1 MKFIKEYFRVFKLIW
16 KADAVGFSFQL
27 LLQTILA
34 GIPVAM
40 LYVTKKLLDQI
51 LVVNSLDLATT
62 KFIMLMAGIYLVN
75 LLVTQLQSYISF
87 SNQHRVSTYFS
98 EKILLKSTKVPF
110 EYNENPDYQ
119 NSLHLA
125 QQQSLYKIPQVYQ
138 VIQMVLVSSFTLV
151 ALLAYFFNIL
161 SDFAWWIL
169 LLAIPLSVI
178 KWFSGNAL
186 VQLDKK
192 LVRQDRESNYLHQI
206 LIGVNYA
213 KEVKTLNVGETLV
226 KKFSNLKEFIFQR
239 KKSLQLKIS
248 VFSGFAE
255 LLEVAVLIYVM
266 YQLIDMT
273 IAKLIAFS
281 VLVIYIQGLQRI
293 QSTLKTC
300 LQSWVQ
306 LLQQRVF
313 LKDLFEYLDLPEENR
328 KKARFNQDEYGA
340 LVCKDLSFKYPG
352 SERWA
357 LKGIDLAIKEGE
369 IIAIVGANGS
379 GKSTLVKL
387 LAGLFKPSSGEI
399 RWKNTI
405 IHEMDSS
412 KFAMESSFVFQDF
425 EKYYVSIAEFVGL
438 GMDENEISED
448 KLTSALKN
456 ADSIEFI
463 QTFQKSLHA
472 KLGRIFGAGEQL
484 SGGQWQKLVIARAFF
499 RDSPFW
505 VFDEPTSSIDA
516 ISEAA
521 IFENIKVKSKNKVSI
536 LITHRLYNLKF
547 ADRIYVMEDGK
558 FVEQGTFQEL
568 KQNSIVFNALYEQQK
583 V

>member
-16 KADAVGFSFQL
+16 KADALGFSFQL

-138 VIQMVLVSSFTLV
+138 VIQMVLVSSFTLL
-151 ALLAYFFNIL
+151 ALLVYFFNIL

-226 KKFSNLKEFIFQR
+226 KKFSNLKQFIFQR
-239 KKSLQLKIS
+239 KRSLQLKIS

-255 LLEVAVLIYVM
+255 LLEVAVVIYVM
-266 YQLIDMT
+266 YQLIDMA
-273 IAKLIAFS
+273 IARLIAFS

-328 KKARFNQDEYGA
+328 KKARFNQDEYGT
-340 LVCKDLSFKYPG
+340 LICKDLSFKYPG

-357 LKGIDLAIKEGE
+357 LKGIDLTIKEGE

-405 IHEMDSS
+405 VHEMDSS
-412 KFAMESSFVFQDF
+412 EFAKESSFVFQDF

-438 GMDENEISED
+438 GMDEIEISED

-456 ADSIEFI
+456 ADSIEFV

>member
-1 MKFIKEYFRVFKLIW
+1 MKFIKEYFRVFGLIW
-16 KADAVGFSFQL
+16 EADSLGFCFQL
-27 LLQTILA
+27 LLQSIIA

-40 LYVTKKLLDQI
+40 LFVTKKLLDQI
-51 LVVNSLDLATT
+51 LAAQSLDFTT
-62 KFIMLMAGIYLVN
+62 LKFIGIMAGIYLVN
-75 LLVTQLQSYISF
+75 LVATQIQSYISF
-87 SNQHRVSTYFS
+87 SNQHRVSTFFS

-110 EYNENPDYQ
+110 EYNENADYQ

-138 VIQMVLVSSFTLV
+138 VIQQVLVSSFSLI
-151 ALLAYFFNIL
+151 ALLLYFFNVL
-161 SDFAWWIL
+161 NDFAWGIL

-178 KWFSGNAL
+178 KWVSGNAL

-192 LVRQDRESNYLHQI
+192 LVRQERESNYLHQI

-213 KEVKTLNVGETLV
+213 KEVKTLHVGESLLQ
-226 KKFSNLKEFIFQR
+226 KFSHLRAFIFRR
-239 KKSLQLKIS
+239 KKNLQLKIS
-248 VFSGFAE
+248 LFSGFAE
-255 LLEVAVLIYVM
+255 LLEVSVILYIM
-266 YQLIDMT
+266 YRLVGMA

-313 LKDLFEYLDLPEENR
+313 LKDLFEYLDLTEEIR
-328 KKARFNQDEYGA
+328 KIVPLNQHLSGD
-340 LVCKDLSFKYPG
+340 LVCKDLHFKYPG

-357 LKGIDLAIKEGE
+357 LQGINLAVKQGE

-387 LAGLFKPSSGEI
+387 LAGLYMPSKGGI
-399 RWKNTI
+399 LWKNI
-405 IHEMDSS
+405 AVHEMDSGR
-412 KFAMESSFVFQDF
+412 FAKESTFVFQDF
-425 EKYYVSIAEFVGL
+425 EKYYISIAEFIGF
-438 GMDENEISED
+438 GMDEEISD
-448 KLTSALKN
+448 GQLLSALKQ
-456 ADSIEFI
+456 ADALSFV
-463 QTFQKSLHA
+463 QTFQNSFHA
-472 KLGRIFGAGEQL
+472 NLGRMFGAGEQL
-484 SGGQWQKLVIARAFF
+484 SGGQWQKLVIARAFL
-499 RDSPFW
+499 RDSPLS

-516 ISEAA
+516 ISEAT
-521 IFENIKVKSKNKVSI
+521 IFENIKAQAKNKVSI

-547 ADRIYVMEDGK
+547 ADRIYVMDNGK
-558 FVEQGTFQEL
+558 FVEQGTFEEL
-568 KQNSIVFNALYEQQK
+568 KNNSVVFNALYEQQK

>member
-16 KADAVGFSFQL
+16 KADSVGFSFQL

-34 GIPVAM
+34 DIPVAM

-51 LVVNSLDLATT
+51 LVVNSLDLATA

-75 LLVTQLQSYISF
+75 LLATQLQSYISF

-110 EYNENPDYQ
+110 DYNENPDYQ

-138 VIQMVLVSSFTLV
+138 VIQMVLVSSFTLA
-151 ALLAYFFNIL
+151 ALLVYFFNIL

-226 KKFSNLKEFIFQR
+226 KKFSNLKQFIFQR
-239 KKSLQLKIS
+239 KRSLQLKIII
-248 VFSGFAE
+248 FSGFAE
-255 LLEVAVLIYVM
+255 LLEIAVVIYVM
-266 YQLIDMT
+266 YQLIDMA

-313 LKDLFEYLDLPEENR
+313 LKDLFE
-328 KKARFNQDEYGA
+328 
-340 LVCKDLSFKYPG
+340 
-352 SERWA
+352 
-357 LKGIDLAIKEGE
+357 
-369 IIAIVGANGS
+369 
-379 GKSTLVKL
+379 
-387 LAGLFKPSSGEI
+387 
-399 RWKNTI
+399 
-405 IHEMDSS
+405 
-412 KFAMESSFVFQDF
+412 
-425 EKYYVSIAEFVGL
+425 
-438 GMDENEISED
+438 
-448 KLTSALKN
+448 
-456 ADSIEFI
+456 
-463 QTFQKSLHA
+463 
-472 KLGRIFGAGEQL
+472 
-484 SGGQWQKLVIARAFF
+484 
-499 RDSPFW
+499 
-505 VFDEPTSSIDA
+505 
-516 ISEAA
+516 
-521 IFENIKVKSKNKVSI
+521 
-536 LITHRLYNLKF
+536 
-547 ADRIYVMEDGK
+547 
-558 FVEQGTFQEL
+558 
-568 KQNSIVFNALYEQQK
+568 
-583 V
+583 

>member
-51 LVVNSLDLATT
+51 LVVNSLDLATA
-62 KFIMLMAGIYLVN
+62 KFIMLMAGIYLIN

-138 VIQMVLVSSFTLV
+138 VIQMVMVSSFTLV

-186 VQLDKK
+186 VLLDKK

-239 KKSLQLKIS
+239 KRSLQLKIS
-248 VFSGFAE
+248 LFSGFAE
-255 LLEVAVLIYVM
+255 LLEVAVVIYVM
-266 YQLIDMT
+266 YQLIDMA

-387 LAGLFKPSSGEI
+387 LAGLFKPSGGEI

-412 KFAMESSFVFQDF
+412 EFAMESSFVFQDF
-425 EKYYVSIAEFVGL
+425 EKYYVSIAEFIGL

-456 ADSIEFI
+456 ADSIEFV

-521 IFENIKVKSKNKVSI
+521 IFENIKVKSMNKVSI

>member
-1 MKFIKEYFRVFKLIW
+1 MKFIKEYFRVFRLIW
-16 KADAVGFSFQL
+16 KADQVGFSLQL
-27 LLQTILA
+27 SLQFILA
-34 GIPVAM
+34 AIPVGI

-51 LVVNSLDLATT
+51 LVVNTFDLSTL
-62 KFIMLMAGIYLVN
+62 KFIFYLAGIYLLS
-75 LLVTQLQSYISF
+75 LLVTQLQSFISF
-87 SNQHRVSTYFS
+87 TNQHRVSTFFS

-110 EYNENPDYQ
+110 EYNENADYQ

-138 VIQMVLVSSFTLV
+138 VIQMVSVSSFTLV
-151 ALLAYFFNIL
+151 ALLIYFFNVL

-178 KWFSGNAL
+178 KWISGNAL

-192 LVRQDRESNYLHQI
+192 LVKQDRESSYLHQL

-213 KEVKTLNVGETLV
+213 KEVKTLNVGESLV
-226 KKFSNLKEFIFQR
+226 KKFSHLREFIFQK

-248 VFSGFAE
+248 VFSGLAE
-255 LLEVAVLIYVM
+255 LLEVAVVLYVM
-266 YQLIDMT
+266 YRLIDMA
-273 IAKLIAFS
+273 ILKIIAFS
-281 VLVIYIQGLQRI
+281 ILVIYIQGLQRI

-313 LKDLFEYLDLPEENR
+313 LKDLFQYLDLPEENR
-328 KKARFNQDEYGA
+328 KNGTLNQNFSGE
-340 LVCKDLSFKYPG
+340 LVCRDLYFKYPG
-352 SERWA
+352 SEKWV
-357 LKGIDLAIKEGE
+357 LEGINLEVKEGE

-387 LAGLFKPSSGEI
+387 MAGLFMPTQGEI
-399 RWKNTI
+399 RWKNSI
-405 IHEMDSS
+405 LHETDSGE
-412 KFAMESSFVFQDF
+412 FAKESSFVFQDF
-425 EKYYVSIAEFVGL
+425 EKYYLSVAEFIGF
-438 GMDENEISED
+438 GMDEKEISDD
-448 KLTSALKN
+448 KFISALKK
-456 ADSIEFI
+456 ADSFEFV
-463 QTFQKSLHA
+463 QNLQNSFHA
-472 KLGRIFGAGEQL
+472 RLGRIFGAGEQL

-516 ISEAA
+516 ISEAK
-521 IFENIKVKSKNKVSI
+521 IFENIKADSTTKVCV

-547 ADRIYVMEDGK
+547 ADRIYIMEDGK
-558 FVEQGTFQEL
+558 FVEQGTFEDL
-568 KQNSIVFNALYEQQK
+568 KAHSVVFNALYEQQK